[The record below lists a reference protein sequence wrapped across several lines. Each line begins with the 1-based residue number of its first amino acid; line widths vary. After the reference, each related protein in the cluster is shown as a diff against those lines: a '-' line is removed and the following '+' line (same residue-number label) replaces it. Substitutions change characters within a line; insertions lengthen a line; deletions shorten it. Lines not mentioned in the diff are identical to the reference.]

1 MSNSTITKIYHD
13 LLGQANTEPLSQ
25 VMPKALWL
33 ARELNLPDFE
43 KWLRLETGGYFH
55 FNAALT
61 EDDRVPDYRSIVVQ
75 HTKFGT
81 PYVFT
86 PELNYVNNYWLRDG
100 VGALEN
106 LATGEGQM
114 LSIQDPALNDFFR
127 KKLELEV
134 SDSRFSREAVRSVLI
149 SIRYELIEWL
159 HRIKGSSHE
168 LSVDSEEDNAY
179 LDDKRSVQISV
190 TNGST
195 IGSMV
200 IGSSLENSFNTIVS
214 NGAVERLETLKEAVE
229 AMVKVMPSETAE
241 QVTRDLEILTAE
253 LTSKSPRKKWCQ
265 LSADGL
271 IKAAKNIGE
280 IGVPVCKIVA
290 EIIAMIPK

>member
-1 MSNSTITKIYHD
+1 
-13 LLGQANTEPLSQ
+13 
-25 VMPKALWL
+25 MPKALWL